1 MPPHSTRAVRRA
13 TGLEAAIVDNAPR
26 TITAVDPT
34 DRRRLEVKVAGPAA
48 LLIAK
53 MHKLSDRAHTGPE
66 RMNDKDAHDVYRL
79 LVAVQTNVLV
89 EGLRRLRLD
98 DLASASTEQ
107 GLQSLKMLFSP
118 GPDAV
123 GCVMAGRAEE
133 LLGDPDTVA
142 AATAF
147 LTGKYV

>member
-53 MHKLSDRAHTGPE
+53 MHKLSDRAHTVPE
-66 RMNDKDAHDVYRL
+66 R
-79 LVAVQTNVLV
+79 
-89 EGLRRLRLD
+89 
-98 DLASASTEQ
+98 
-107 GLQSLKMLFSP
+107 
-118 GPDAV
+118 
-123 GCVMAGRAEE
+123 
-133 LLGDPDTVA
+133 
-142 AATAF
+142 
-147 LTGKYV
+147 